1 MEPKP
6 GPTSPTRQG
15 EEKKERKNKY
25 GYREEGREKKNK
37 MLECH

>member
-15 EEKKERKNKY
+15 EEKKERKKKQVWIPRR
-25 GYREEGREKKNK
+25 RERKEE
-37 MLECH
+37 